1 MLRPERFWYEGARPP
16 LWTWPLGRLFC
27 ALAGLRRWAYTKGL
41 ASVHRMPVPVIVV
54 GNIAV
59 GGTGKTPLVIW
70 LAGWLRARGWRPGIV
85 SRGYKGQA
93 ERWPLPVSADSSPH
107 LVGDEPV
114 LIARRTG
121 CPLWV
126 GPDRVDAARA
136 LLAAAECDIILS
148 DDGLQHYRLG
158 RDLEIAVIDGE
169 RRLGNRRCLPA
180 GPLREA
186 PGRLDAVDLLVCNGG
201 QPQTREFGMALRP
214 GALVNLR
221 RPDRERELA
230 SLVGQRVL
238 ALAGIGNPG
247 RFFALLRG
255 AGLEVEERA
264 FPDHHEYRARDLP
277 SEADPR
283 ALLMTEKDAVKLAGM
298 ARNNDWCLPV
308 KAELDPVFEHR
319 LDLLLK
325 GFTDG

>member
-1 MLRPERFWYEGARPP
+1 MLRPERFWYQGARPP
-16 LWTWPLGRLFC
+16 LWTLPLGRLFC
-27 ALAGLRRWAYTKGL
+27 SLAGLRRWAYRRGL
-41 ASVHRMPVPVIVV
+41 ASVHRLPVPVIVV

-70 LAGWLRARGWRPGIV
+70 LARRLQARGWRPGIV

-93 ERWPLPVSADSSPH
+93 ERWPLAVSADSPPH

-169 RRLGNRRCLPA
+169 RRLGNCRCLPA
-180 GPLREA
+180 GPLREVPA
-186 PGRLDAVDLLVCNGG
+186 RLDAVDLLVCNGG
-201 QPQTREFGMALRP
+201 QPRAREFGMGLRP
-214 GALVNLR
+214 GVLVNLR
-221 RPDRERELA
+221 QPGRERELA
-230 SLVGQRVL
+230 SLAGQRVL

-247 RFFALLRG
+247 RFFALLRA

-264 FPDHHEYRARDLP
+264 FPDHHEYRAADLP
-277 SEADPR
+277 PAADPR

-298 ARNNDWCLPV
+298 ARDNYWYLPV
-308 KAELDPVFEHR
+308 EAELDPVFEHR

-325 GFTDG
+325 GFDDG